1 MIDSGLLIIGK
12 AMNLPET
19 AIRELIDTIDDPV
32 LVVVR

>member
-12 AMNLPET
+12 AMNLSET